1 MIHTNYNTYV
11 DIYILYIYIMNLVG
25 TLVRLSGYLF
35 FQNYTSKKVPHFS
48 KWGLILPG
56 VHTTK
61 NSKKIKNG
69 TFFTKMVPFLPKWYL
84 KKGTFFGVSCPKK
97 VTFFKMRLII
107 PTTHK
112 KKTIFERYPFLLKK
126 GRFRKKGPFF

>member
-1 MIHTNYNTYV
+1 MILSFKYV
-11 DIYILYIYIMNLVG
+11 NKYVVYLFFIMNPVR
-25 TLVRLSGYLF
+25 TLVRLSRYLF

-84 KKGTFFGVSCPKK
+84 KKGTFFGVSSSQK
-97 VTFFKMRLII
+97 VTFFQNT
-107 PTTHK
+107 PYNPNNK
-112 KKTIFERYPFLLKK
+112 KSFQFLREVLFLLKK
-126 GRFRKKGPFF
+126 GRFRKKVTFF